1 MLFPLLG
8 SLLLVLV
15 DFAGHNLSSYS
26 YHFEFT
32 DPWNV
37 LLSYL
42 VQICAQT
49 KDWIHTVFG
58 HGSVLKSFP
67 RMEQFEN
74 ASCVMTQGTT
84 A

>member
-1 MLFPLLG
+1 MLIPFLG

-15 DFAGHNLSSYS
+15 DFAEHSLSSYS

-74 ASCVMTQGTT
+74 ASCVMTRLGD
-84 A
+84 

>member
-1 MLFPLLG
+1 MLIPLLG
-8 SLLLVLV
+8 PLLLVLV

-49 KDWIHTVFG
+49 KDFVIR
-58 HGSVLKSFP
+58 S
-67 RMEQFEN
+67 RERFEIFSQN
-74 ASCVMTQGTT
+74 GAIWKR
-84 A
+84 

>member
-1 MLFPLLG
+1 MLIPFLG

-15 DFAGHNLSSYS
+15 GFAEHSLSSYS

-49 KDWIHTVFG
+49 KDWIHGFR
-58 HGSVLKSFP
+58 S
-67 RMEQFEN
+67 RERFEIFSQN
-74 ASCVMTQGTT
+74 GAI
-84 A
+84 